1 MVKCFIVKWNAML
14 MVSMPFPLIRKGSP
28 FFLKNCVFTSNY
40 NSHSKLLEFI
50 LFSNAKCYIDLFSW
64 RITLQRWSYA
74 ALKKIMVLELSV
86 FI

>member
-1 MVKCFIVKWNAML
+1 MKIFEKMFFFCQLRPDMVKCFIVMQVKRDANGKW
-14 MVSMPFPLIRKGSP
+14 PFPLICKGSP

-64 RITLQRWSYA
+64 RITLQG
-74 ALKKIMVLELSV
+74 
-86 FI
+86 